1 MKKIYIQNKLDYT
14 FTKYANYKTLIKLI
28 PYLKNDKKNNDDK
41 INFILIKNIGNPTK
55 PNSFKIS
62 VSNLKK
68 YCKIIAQY

>member
-1 MKKIYIQNKLDYT
+1 MNNNLNFVLKKFSK
-14 FTKYANYKTLIKLI
+14 TKSILNLI

>member
-1 MKKIYIQNKLDYT
+1 MNNNLNFVLKKFSK
-14 FTKYANYKTLIKLI
+14 TKSILNLI

-68 YCKIIAQY
+68 YCKTIAQY